1 MDADRGTGLGTLL
14 ADTTGQ
20 AFPLVREPGGV
31 MSIFTIE
38 DDLFG
43 ELSIVTD
50 DSCVTVRGDRLPE
63 VVLRRME
70 GATINTYVP
79 IGTRDPA
86 GLSLSVDGSD
96 ALISP
101 RPGKYSRRS
110 YRVTAEFGGARY
122 LFTPTSATN
131 SRLLRDHRRL
141 GDLSTPESGQISAE
155 WTDINA
161 VEPTD
166 AAIGYALAASFGTGA
181 RFFVFV
187 LLEGILDAI
196 PG

>member
-1 MDADRGTGLGTLL
+1 
-14 ADTTGQ
+14 
-20 AFPLVREPGGV
+20 
-31 MSIFTIE
+31 MSSATIE

-43 ELSIVTD
+43 KLSVVIN
-50 DSCVTVRGDRLPE
+50 DSCVTVCGDRLPE
-63 VVLRRME
+63 VVLRRKE

-122 LFTPTSATN
+122 LLTPASATT
-131 SRLLRDHRRL
+131 SRLLRDGQPL

-161 VEPTD
+161 VGPTD
-166 AAIGYALAASFGTGA
+166 AAIGYALAASFGAGA
-181 RFFVFV
+181 RLFVFV
-187 LLEGILDAI
+187 MLEGIVDAG